1 METKQYSALRL
12 RKFLFVMVMGAQGS
26 RGSFSGRIGAVL
38 VAIVMSGAA
47 HAADSVGAESAKA
60 KSNSLI
66 EEMVVTARKRSE
78 RLQDVPA
85 SAASLSSGFID
96 DVGGVSNLR
105 DITDLVVGISI
116 NETQDASLIEP
127 TIRGAGQARNRVSV
141 SATGLYRNGAYFA
154 TNSLGGKNFARLD
167 TYDLER
173 VEVLRGPQGA
183 LYGRNALGGSMNMI
197 SKKPTDQFEID
208 LGVSLGEKDLQR
220 YEGKL
225 NLPITDQFAI
235 RASHLYEDRDKGF
248 YNDVN
253 GDDVDPENFN
263 HTRISLRYQPSEQWG
278 INYVFD
284 TQKEELGTAVWVR
297 STLTPD
303 LDDAFDTPINTPN
316 QWDNDVDNHNLVIDW
331 TLGGGVLTSVS
342 NYRERQITHSQDW
355 DHFFPAPLNGLLRET
370 VTRVDN
376 EIFFQEIRYV
386 ADGSANFNWLVGV
399 DYFSHDNAERG
410 DQWGGQLFANAFMR
424 TLTMSADSWAAFG
437 VAEYTFDSIPL
448 TVTGELRYAED
459 KIEGGVV
466 AYRVRDQPG
475 VPDRNNP
482 VNPETDFFS
491 DDKFTNL
498 PWAVTA
504 AYRFPERDLMSYV
517 KIASSYRQGGI
528 NDFAGSPGL
537 ERFPT
542 SLTYGEETSMTYELG
557 LKSSWFDR
565 ALSVNAA
572 VYYTEYQDFLN
583 TSDNG
588 CPSDCQL
595 VDVNGN
601 GLGFNPDGSRVGE
614 DANGLPIPPNEEV
627 PTAFFIDNVG
637 KADAWGF
644 EIEGTYRAQFDF
656 GGTLLLNLGYA
667 KGKGEVKSLGDNV
680 SAATAADAD
689 GAKLPFLRP
698 NQIKG
703 SAVYRQMLGGLSNVA
718 GFDGAALVGSLT
730 YTYEEG
736 GHVTLTN
743 TDPTAQD
750 TVKRL
755 GARIGLETNSWSFFI
770 NGDNLTDY
778 SYKTFNAPDFG
789 FYTRNTPRYIYGE
802 FMLRLRP

>member
-1 METKQYSALRL
+1 
-12 RKFLFVMVMGAQGS
+12 MVMGAQGS
-26 RGSFSGRIGAVL
+26 RGSFSGRIGGRIGAVL

-253 GDDVDPENFN
+253 GDD
-263 HTRISLRYQPSEQWG
+263 
-278 INYVFD
+278 
-284 TQKEELGTAVWVR
+284 
-297 STLTPD
+297 
-303 LDDAFDTPINTPN
+303 
-316 QWDNDVDNHNLVIDW
+316 WDNDVDNHNLVIDW